1 MGTNRIYRP
10 RLLFAI
16 LAATAG
22 FTLAGCDD
30 RVYYDRD
37 PTVAV
42 RKGMTWAWRPAGP
55 PSASDR
61 ADRRVVSRDVIVPDR
76 QQYRRDA
83 SWENDATHNRIAQA
97 IEVNLNAKGLIQ
109 VGDPANADFLVDFQ
123 YGVERRRERV
133 ATPVYSG
140 GLVCG
145 YYGCWNGFYGPPGVV
160 VHTVR
165 FHEGTIVFDLVER
178 DRNRLAYR
186 AVREN
191 VVTRKSFTQQEVNE
205 GVRHLLKGL
214 KPTK

>member
-1 MGTNRIYRP
+1 MGTNRIYRL
-10 RLLFAI
+10 RLLLAI

-22 FTLAGCDD
+22 FALAGCDD

-55 PSASDR
+55 PSASER
-61 ADRRVVSRDVIVPDR
+61 ADRRVVSRDVIAPDR
-76 QQYRRDA
+76 QQYRRDT

-97 IEVNLNAKGLIQ
+97 IEVNLNTKGLIQ

-145 YYGCWNGFYGPPGVV
+145 YYGCWNGFWGPPGVV
-160 VHTVR
+160 VRTIHYR
-165 FHEGTIVFDLVER
+165 EGTIELDMIER
-178 DRNRLAYR
+178 RYNRMAYR
-186 AVREN
+186 AWREKTVN
-191 VVTRKSFTQQEVNE
+191 NNSFRQEDINE
-205 GVRHLLKGL
+205 GAKHLMKGL
-214 KPTK
+214 HPEH